1 MSECIR
7 STQMSD
13 HSVVIET
20 HNLTKVYGDGAGVRA
35 LDGVNLTVHV
45 GEFVSIVG
53 PSGSG
58 KSTLLNLLGALDRPT
73 SGEVIINGTPLA
85 RVRDL
90 DHFRSQTVG
99 FVFQTHNLIPTLTAR
114 ENVEVPMY
122 ESGWSGKKRRTRAEE
137 LLQLVGLGA
146 RLNFLPNQLSG
157 GERQRVA
164 VARALVNH
172 PAIILAD
179 EPTGNLDSKTTAE
192 IMRLLSDLNHS
203 PGTTLIVVTHNHE
216 VARAT
221 RRIVTLR
228 DGKIEHDLAVSSAF
242 EGDLI
247 DLKNSR
253 LGQAILHNNAELPE
267 DLRDFAPQLKTLL
280 ERV

>member
-1 MSECIR
+1 
-7 STQMSD
+7 MSD

-73 SGEVIINGTPLA
+73 SGEVIINGAPLA